1 MVVSGGLKVVLERVV
16 DLHDVEERL
25 LAAGVELGAVLA
37 LLAALLRLL
46 VMKKKETF
54 RKADVLSRWDRKLT
68 GDEMPV
74 KADPFKGLELG

>member
-1 MVVSGGLKVVLERVV
+1 MLVSGRLKVVLERVV

-54 RKADVLSRWDRKLT
+54 RKADLLSR
-68 GDEMPV
+68 
-74 KADPFKGLELG
+74 

>member
-1 MVVSGGLKVVLERVV
+1 MVVSGRLKVVLERVV

-46 VMKKKETF
+46 VMKKKEIE
-54 RKADVLSRWDRKLT
+54 V
-68 GDEMPV
+68 
-74 KADPFKGLELG
+74 

>member
-1 MVVSGGLKVVLERVV
+1 MVVSGRLKVVLERVV

-54 RKADVLSRWDRKLT
+54 RKKQMS
-68 GDEMPV
+68 
-74 KADPFKGLELG
+74 

>member
-1 MVVSGGLKVVLERVV
+1 MVVSGRLKVVLERVV

-54 RKADVLSRWDRKLT
+54 RQAEVLSR
-68 GDEMPV
+68 
-74 KADPFKGLELG
+74 

>member
-1 MVVSGGLKVVLERVV
+1 MVVSGRLKVVLERVV

-54 RKADVLSRWDRKLT
+54 RKADVLSR
-68 GDEMPV
+68 
-74 KADPFKGLELG
+74 

>member
-1 MVVSGGLKVVLERVV
+1 MVVSGRLKVVLERVV

-54 RKADVLSRWDRKLT
+54 RKAYVLSR
-68 GDEMPV
+68 
-74 KADPFKGLELG
+74 